1 MSDELVR
8 VRDLKKIFSVPAG
21 ELHAVDGVDFS
32 IARGSTIGIVG
43 ESGCGKS
50 TMGRLLAML
59 LEATSGEI
67 LFDGQNIAKKM
78 SKAEAMAYK
87 KRIQMIFQDPQSSL
101 NERAKVSYIVGEGLM
116 NVRPDLSAA
125 EREAKVRQALLDVGL
140 LPEFASRF
148 PHEFSGGQRQRLMI
162 ARAIAPKPKILIFD
176 EATSALDNIT
186 QKQVSD
192 SLAKLKCTR
201 IVVAH
206 RLSTIKE
213 CDRIIVIDKGKIAED
228 GTFDEL
234 IARGGFFAELVERQR
249 AEV

>member
-87 KRIQMIFQDPQSSL
+87 KLFFWSF
-101 NERAKVSYIVGEGLM
+101 GL
-116 NVRPDLSAA
+116 V
-125 EREAKVRQALLDVGL
+125 L
-140 LPEFASRF
+140 LPRSFVS
-148 PHEFSGGQRQRLMI
+148 
-162 ARAIAPKPKILIFD
+162 LISPSQP
-176 EATSALDNIT
+176 AA
-186 QKQVSD
+186 
-192 SLAKLKCTR
+192 
-201 IVVAH
+201 
-206 RLSTIKE
+206 
-213 CDRIIVIDKGKIAED
+213 
-228 GTFDEL
+228 
-234 IARGGFFAELVERQR
+234 
-249 AEV
+249 

>member
-87 KRIQMIFQDPQSSL
+87 KRIQMIFQDPFSSL
-101 NERAKVSYIVGEGLM
+101 NPRMTTFETIIEPLNIHRAGTLQ
-116 NVRPDLSAA
+116 
-125 EREAKVRQALLDVGL
+125 EREAAAASVS
-140 LPEFASRF
+140 ASRVRWR
-148 PHEFSGGQRQRLMI
+148 STRSLSSV
-162 ARAIAPKPKILIFD
+162 
-176 EATSALDNIT
+176 TSRCLHWMF
-186 QKQVSD
+186 
-192 SLAKLKCTR
+192 R
-201 IVVAH
+201 F
-206 RLSTIKE
+206 R
-213 CDRIIVIDKGKIAED
+213 RR
-228 GTFDEL
+228 F
-234 IARGGFFAELVERQR
+234 
-249 AEV
+249 